1 MERLEGP
8 GAPGRTAEPRAPSTL
23 RGEPAGEPVLATPI
37 PPEREERFLRG
48 EPRRPKGGR
57 RTARARGARNL
68 VFVVLVALTAAGVW
82 SALRSDRAPELAVDR
97 ILVEGNERLSDGEI
111 LELIEVTDSTNILTL
126 DLDEVKRKL
135 LRSTWVRDV
144 ELKRVLPGTLT
155 LSIVERAPVAIA
167 VLDDLYLLAE
177 DGTILDQLPPRYD
190 ASKLVLVRGLRGET
204 DRVSPERAAVA
215 GRLAKSLYDDEHLS
229 LLVSELDLSEGVE
242 SVTLRLREPTL
253 TLLVSEGTAIERLEE
268 VIPLLSGIRER
279 YPSVAVVDLRF
290 RNRVY
295 LRLNELTP
303 GELLTSTAFVPGGAP
318 F

>member
-1 MERLEGP
+1 VERLRGT
-8 GAPGRTAEPRAPSTL
+8 GVPGRVAETRAPSTL
-23 RGEPAGEPVLATPI
+23 REPAGETVIGTPSS
-37 PPEREERFLRG
+37 PEREERFLRG
-48 EPRRPKGGR
+48 EPRSPKGVR
-57 RTARARGARNL
+57 RTARGRWLRSLLFLGL
-68 VFVVLVALTAAGVW
+68 VSLAAAGVW
-82 SALRSDRAPELAVDR
+82 NALRSDRAPELAVDR

-111 LELIEVTDSTNILTL
+111 LELIEVSDSTNILTL

-155 LSIVERAPVAIA
+155 LQIVERAPVAIA

-190 ASKLVLVRGLRGET
+190 ASKLVLVRGLRGAT

-215 GRLAKSLYDDEHLS
+215 GRLARSLLEDEHFS
-229 LLVSELDLSEGVE
+229 LLVSEVDLSEGTE
-242 SVTLRLREPTL
+242 SMALRLREPAL
-253 TLLVSEGTAIERLEE
+253 TLLVSEGTAIERLEN
-268 VIPLLSGIRER
+268 VVPLLTGIMER
-279 YPSVAVVDLRF
+279 YPSVSVVDLRF

-295 LRLNELTP
+295 LRLNEPTP
-303 GELLTSTAFVPGGAP
+303 GELQTSTAFVPGGAP